1 MGNVNLTS
9 QSYVDYLKA
18 VAAKIASEKDY
29 ITELDAA
36 TGDGDHWANM
46 NTGFTKLLEIE
57 GELRSMSLADL
68 FKRAAMT
75 IMSGVGGSSGILY
88 ASAYLKASAAIGTRE
103 SLDAQG
109 LLDVL
114 DAQLQGIMQR
124 GNSKPGF
131 KTMIDPL
138 YQAVEA
144 MRGAISQGE
153 IQAVEAMRQGARQ
166 GMEATRDM
174 EAVRGRACYQANK
187 GVGHLDPGAVTMYYQ
202 LDLLGQAALA
212 SAGVQEEQA

>member
-1 MGNVNLTS
+1 MNKVALTT
-9 QSYVDYLKA
+9 QQYVDYLKC
-18 VAAKIASEKDY
+18 VAAKIAAEKDY

-46 NTGFTKLLEIE
+46 NTGFTKLVEIE
-57 GELRSMSLADL
+57 AQLRTCSFADL
-68 FKRAAMT
+68 FKKVAMT

-88 ASAYLKASAAIGTRE
+88 ASAYLKASSVVAERE
-103 SLDAQG
+103 VLDAQG

-144 MRGAISQGE
+144 MRSTIAEGE
-153 IQAVEAMRQGARQ
+153 VQAVETMRQGAKQ

-202 LDLLGQAALA
+202 LDLLGQAALN
-212 SAGVQEEQA
+212 SVGKQEA

>member
-1 MGNVNLTS
+1 MGKAKMTVTE
-9 QSYVDYLKA
+9 YVDYLKA
-18 VAAKIASEKDY
+18 VADKIAAEKDY

-46 NTGFTKLLEIE
+46 NTGFTKLMEIE
-57 GELRSMSLADL
+57 NQLRELDFAGL
-68 FKRAAMT
+68 FKKVAMT

-88 ASAYLKASAAIGTRE
+88 ASAYLKAAAVLTGVETM
-103 SLDAQG
+103 DAKT
-109 LLDVL
+109 LLEVL
-114 DAQLQGIMQR
+114 DAELQGIMQR
-124 GNSKPGF
+124 GNGQPGF

-144 MRGAISQGE
+144 MKKAVPDGDAAAISS
-153 IQAVEAMRQGARQ
+153 MREGARI
-166 GMEATRDM
+166 GMEATKDM

-202 LDLLGQAALA
+202 LDLLGEAVLKTI
-212 SAGVQEEQA
+212 

>member
-1 MGNVNLTS
+1 MNKVALTT
-9 QSYVDYLKA
+9 QQYVDYLKC
-18 VAAKIASEKDY
+18 VAAKIAAEKDY

-46 NTGFTKLLEIE
+46 NTGFTKLVEIE
-57 GELRSMSLADL
+57 AQLRTCSFADL
-68 FKRAAMT
+68 FKKVAMT

-88 ASAYLKASAAIGTRE
+88 ASAYLKASSAVAERE
-103 SLDAQG
+103 VLDAQG

-144 MRGAISQGE
+144 MRSTIAEGE
-153 IQAVEAMRQGARQ
+153 VQAVETMRQGLSREWKPPEIWRLCV
-166 GMEATRDM
+166 GVPATRPIK
-174 EAVRGRACYQANK
+174 AWGIWTQGRLRC
-187 GVGHLDPGAVTMYYQ
+187 TI
-202 LDLLGQAALA
+202 
-212 SAGVQEEQA
+212 SWIC

>member
-1 MGNVNLTS
+1 MMGTVKITVDG
-9 QSYVDYLKA
+9 YVDYLKA
-18 VAAKIASEKDY
+18 VTAKIASEKDY

-46 NTGFTKLLEIE
+46 NTGFTKLVELEQQ
-57 GELRSMSLADL
+57 LRSASLSEM
-68 FKRAAMT
+68 FKKAAMT

-88 ASAYLKASAAIGTRE
+88 ASAYLKAAAATADTE
-103 SLDAQG
+103 VMDAAK
-109 LLDVL
+109 LLEVL
-114 DAQLQGIMQR
+114 EAELQGIMQR
-124 GNSKPGF
+124 GNGQPGF

-138 YQAVEA
+138 FQAVEA
-144 MRGAISQGE
+144 MKAAMKDGDAA
-153 IQAVEAMRQGARQ
+153 AVEAMRAGAKA

-202 LDLLGQAALA
+202 LDMLGATALD
-212 SAGVQEEQA
+212 SMG

>member
-1 MGNVNLTS
+1 MDKVKLTTAA
-9 QSYVDYLKA
+9 YVDYLKA
-18 VAAKIASEKDY
+18 VTEKIASEKEY
-29 ITELDAA
+29 ISELDAA

-57 GELRSMSLADL
+57 DELRSLDFAGL
-68 FKRAAMT
+68 FKKAAMT

-88 ASAYLKASAAIGTRE
+88 ASAYLKAASVLAGVETMDAEILMKL
-103 SLDAQG
+103 LDAE
-109 LLDVL
+109 
-114 DAQLQGIMQR
+114 LQGIMQR
-124 GNSKPGF
+124 GNGQPGF

-144 MRGAISQGE
+144 MKKALPDGDAA
-153 IQAVEAMRQGARQ
+153 AVNAMREGARL

-202 LDLLGQAALA
+202 LDMLGAAALDTI
-212 SAGVQEEQA
+212 

>member
-1 MGNVNLTS
+1 MGKISVGVAE
-9 QSYVDYLKA
+9 YVDYLVEVTK
-18 VAAKIASEKDY
+18 KIGSEKDY

-46 NTGFTKLLEIE
+46 NTGFTKLMEKE
-57 GELRSMSLADL
+57 AELRGEDLPGL
-68 FKRAAMT
+68 FKKAAMT

-88 ASAYLKASAAIGTRE
+88 ASAYLKASAAAAGK
-103 SLDAQG
+103 S
-109 LLDVL
+109 VL
-114 DAQLQGIMQR
+114 DAQALCSILEAELQGIMQR
-124 GNSKPGF
+124 GNGQPGF

-144 MRGAISQGE
+144 MKKALPEGDEA
-153 IQAVEAMRQGARQ
+153 AVKAMQQGAKA

-202 LDLLGQAALA
+202 LDLLAEAALKTLK
-212 SAGVQEEQA
+212 

>member
-1 MGNVNLTS
+1 MDKVKLTTAA
-9 QSYVDYLKA
+9 YVDYLKA
-18 VAAKIASEKDY
+18 VTEKIASEKEY
-29 ITELDAA
+29 ISELDAA

-57 GELRSMSLADL
+57 DELRSLDFAGL
-68 FKRAAMT
+68 FKKAAMT

-88 ASAYLKASAAIGTRE
+88 ASAYLKAASVLAGVETM
-103 SLDAQG
+103 DAEI
-109 LLDVL
+109 LMKVL
-114 DAQLQGIMQR
+114 DAELQGIMQR
-124 GNSKPGF
+124 GNGQPGF

-144 MRGAISQGE
+144 MKKALPDGDAA
-153 IQAVEAMRQGARQ
+153 AVNAMREGARL

-202 LDLLGQAALA
+202 LDMLGAAALDTI
-212 SAGVQEEQA
+212 

>member
-1 MGNVNLTS
+1 MDKVALTN
-9 QSYVDYLKA
+9 QKYVDYLRN
-18 VAAKIASEKDY
+18 VAAKITAEKDY
-29 ITELDAA
+29 ISQLDAA
-36 TGDGDHWANM
+36 TGDGDHWANL
-46 NTGFTKLLEIE
+46 NTGFTKLMEIE
-57 GELRSMSLADL
+57 QELRALPFSEL
-68 FKRAAMT
+68 FKRVAMT

-88 ASAYLKASAAIGTRE
+88 ASAYLKASSAAVVRE
-103 SLDAQG
+103 VLYAQG
-109 LLDVL
+109 LLDIL

-144 MRGAISQGE
+144 MRSAMPQGE
-153 IQAVEAMRQGARQ
+153 LQAVKAMRQGARQ

-202 LDLLGQAALA
+202 LDLLGQAALD
-212 SAGVQEEQA
+212 SAGTREV

>member
-1 MGNVNLTS
+1 MGKAKITTGI
-9 QSYVDYLKA
+9 YVDYLKA
-18 VAAKIASEKDY
+18 VTAKIAAEKDY

-46 NTGFTKLLEIE
+46 NIGFTKLMEIE
-57 GELRSMSLADL
+57 DQLRALNFSEL
-68 FKRAAMT
+68 FKKAALT

-88 ASAYLKASAAIGTRE
+88 ASAYLKASAVLVGIEAM
-103 SLDAQG
+103 DAET
-109 LLDVL
+109 LLAVL
-114 DAQLQGIMQR
+114 DAELQGIMQR
-124 GNSKPGF
+124 GNGQPGF

-144 MRGAISQGE
+144 MKKAMPEGDAAAIS
-153 IQAVEAMRQGARQ
+153 AMREGARL

-202 LDLLGQAALA
+202 LDLLGETAL
-212 SAGVQEEQA
+212 STI